1 MLRILIEFSNWLFS
15 PGPLLASLFLVI
27 LVASGLGVAYS
38 AHMTRNMYRDLQA
51 LEKDHD
57 DLEHEYERLLLE
69 QSAWADYTR
78 LDQLARDELA
88 MSVPTPED
96 TVVLK

>member
-1 MLRILIEFSNWLFS
+1 MLQILEEFFAWFFSPRPLAATVLILI
-15 PGPLLASLFLVI
+15 LVTS
-27 LVASGLGVAYS
+27 ALGVAYS
-38 AHMTRNMYRDLQA
+38 AHMARNMYRDLQA

-78 LDQLARDELA
+78 LDQLAQDELA
-88 MSVPTPED
+88 MAAPTPRD
-96 TVVLK
+96 TVVIK